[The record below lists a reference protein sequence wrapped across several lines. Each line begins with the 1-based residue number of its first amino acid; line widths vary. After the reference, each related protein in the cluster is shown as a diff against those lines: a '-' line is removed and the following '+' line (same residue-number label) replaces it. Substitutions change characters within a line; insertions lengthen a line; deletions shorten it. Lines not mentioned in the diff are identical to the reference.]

1 MEDDVDS
8 DVLSSPFF
16 QSGGSRLWSMEAEH
30 AFQHASG
37 SAIYVQYF
45 IYMDPHS

>member
-16 QSGGSRLWSMEAEH
+16 QSGGPRLWSMEAEH
-30 AFQHASG
+30 AFASG